1 MADEI
6 DDGRVAFHTMVAAP
20 ADMGIQPPVLGRI
33 ELTRTRICI
42 AARR

>member
-20 ADMGIQPPVLGRI
+20 ADMEFGQAVLGRI